1 MSTSMIIAL
10 GIFLMVYFF
19 IITDW
24 INKTIV
30 VLLGAS
36 LLIFAKIIPQE
47 KAFGEVVDWN
57 VIFLL
62 LSMMIIVGIIKRTG
76 LPQYIAIK
84 AAKIAKG
91 DPIKILIFFCM
102 ITALFSAFLGTVTT
116 TMLIVPVSILIA
128 VELKIAVTPFVI
140 CEAVS
145 ANVGGMATLVG
156 DPTTIMVGSAS
167 KMNFASYMGYIDPVI
182 GVILAVFA
190 LILFFFFRKKL
201 IVKNERKARIMEFD
215 ESKLIEDK
223 SLLIKSTIVTLITI
237 AGFLLHNMIH
247 VEPATVAILGASTLM
262 ILAGRKEV
270 EPFFAEIEWGTIFF
284 FIGLFI
290 VVRGIVE
297 VGAIKVL
304 ADHLIDFTQGN
315 IKLTS
320 IIIVWASGIISALV
334 DNVPYVATMI
344 PLIQNLGTTMGSSLG
359 PDGMTPLWISLL
371 LGADLGGNGTM
382 VGATANVVAVGLA
395 AKSGVKISFKEFTK
409 FGAIITIINLA
420 IASIYVMIRW
430 F

>member
-1 MSTSMIIAL
+1 MQSGVCRFVKTS
-10 GIFLMVYFF
+10 VCP
-19 IITDW
+19 
-24 INKTIV
+24 TI
-30 VLLGAS
+30 
-36 LLIFAKIIPQE
+36 
-47 KAFGEVVDWN
+47 
-57 VIFLL
+57 
-62 LSMMIIVGIIKRTG
+62 
-76 LPQYIAIK
+76 
-84 AAKIAKG
+84 
-91 DPIKILIFFCM
+91 
-102 ITALFSAFLGTVTT
+102 SA
-116 TMLIVPVSILIA
+116 
-128 VELKIAVTPFVI
+128 
-140 CEAVS
+140 
-145 ANVGGMATLVG
+145 
-156 DPTTIMVGSAS
+156 
-167 KMNFASYMGYIDPVI
+167 
-182 GVILAVFA
+182 
-190 LILFFFFRKKL
+190 
-201 IVKNERKARIMEFD
+201 
-215 ESKLIEDK
+215 
-223 SLLIKSTIVTLITI
+223 
-237 AGFLLHNMIH
+237 FLLHNLMN
-247 VEPATVAILGASTLM
+247 VEPATIAILGAATLM

-409 FGAIITIINLA
+409 FGAIITVINLA